1 MSESDEKFIFRSVAD
16 VISRMHLMGADEA
29 NDIILDLKRNQR
41 KRNADVDKLMSFYFT
56 ADGCIDFDSMR
67 KWLSDHGDIDE
78 LFMVRVIEVAGR
90 MIKDESVSKHN
101 STGGKIGAKNKHKS
115 SECLK
120 DWALREAGVF
130 RANGSNLKDSDIAGK
145 LVKII
150 PNHIKPM
157 IEHLVNPERVIYEA
171 LRKQSKSEEN
181 G

>member
-56 ADGCIDFDSMR
+56 ADGCIDFESMR

-90 MIKDESVSKHN
+90 MIKDKSVSRHN
-101 STGGKIGAKNKHKS
+101 SMAGLNGAENKHKS

-120 DWALREAGVF
+120 DWARGASGDL
-130 RANGSNLKDSDIAGK
+130 RANGSKLNDSDMARK

-157 IEHLVNPERVIYEA
+157 IEHLVNPERVICDA
-171 LRKQSKSEEN
+171 LRKQRKAEEN

>member
-29 NDIILDLKRNQR
+29 DDIILDLKRNQR

-56 ADGCIDFDSMR
+56 ADGCIDFESMR

-90 MIKDESVSKHN
+90 MMTDKAVSRHTSN
-101 STGGKIGAKNKHKS
+101 AGVIGAKKRHEKTDA
-115 SECLK
+115 LK
-120 DWALREAGVF
+120 NWAVKE
-130 RANGSNLKDSDIAGK
+130 SKDLKMNDSKASRH
-145 LVKII
+145 LVKNI
-150 PNHIKPM
+150 PA
-157 IEHLVNPERVIYEA
+157 HLADASDDPYGLIYKA
-171 LRKQSKSEEN
+171 LNAQSKAKKKAAKT